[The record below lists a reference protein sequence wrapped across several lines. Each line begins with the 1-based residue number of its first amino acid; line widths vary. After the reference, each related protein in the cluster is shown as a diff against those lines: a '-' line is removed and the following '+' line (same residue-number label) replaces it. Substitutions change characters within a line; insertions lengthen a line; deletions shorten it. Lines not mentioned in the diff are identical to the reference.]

1 MKKKKVLTFVS
12 PLEVVVGKKKYHLNL
27 NTYRN
32 IHYRVNNF
40 CKIAYKKIM
49 REQLVKVK
57 KKPSPPVSITY
68 TLYTGTNRVCD
79 LGNVCCVIE
88 KYFEDAMT
96 EYGILDDDNYKFI
109 NNVKYIFGGI
119 DKENPR
125 CIIEIESEE

>member
-1 MKKKKVLTFVS
+1 MSKKLLFTS
-12 PLEVVVGKKKYHLNL
+12 PLSVVVGKKKYNLNL

-57 KKPSPPVSITY
+57 KKIIPPVKITY
-68 TLYTGTNRVCD
+68 TLFTGSSRLCD
-79 LGNVCCVIE
+79 LGNVCCVVE
-88 KYFEDAMT
+88 KYFEDAAT
-96 EYGILDDDNYKFI
+96 EYGILEDDNYKYI
-109 NNVKYIFGGI
+109 DKVQYIFGGI

-125 CIIEIESEE
+125 CIIEIESEV

>member
-1 MKKKKVLTFVS
+1 MSKKLLFTS
-12 PLEVVVGKKKYHLNL
+12 PLSVVVGKKKYNLNL

-57 KKPSPPVSITY
+57 RKPTPPVKITY
-68 TLYTGTNRVCD
+68 MLFTGSSRLCD
-79 LGNVCCVIE
+79 LGNVCCVVE
-88 KYFEDAMT
+88 KYFEDAAT
-96 EYGILDDDNYKFI
+96 EYGILEDDNYKYI
-109 NNVKYIFGGI
+109 DNVQYIFGGI

-125 CIIEIESEE
+125 CIIEIESEV